1 MTWGVLEQAQIL
13 LRLPV
18 LLSAMLNI
26 SVSRNWLSPTLEIM
40 HLHAYLAQALPPV
53 KDQRSTLTQLPSIQN
68 KDVESLGDA
77 KTLAGVA
84 QALQLKED
92 NRVGDIQKALERWCA
107 PEIVD
112 VSFKGIIIPLSSLQ
126 QVDYPLIQSLGS
138 AL

>member
-40 HLHAYLAQALPPV
+40 HLRAYLAQALPPV

-77 KTLAGVA
+77 KTLAGVV
-84 QALQLKED
+84 QALQLKKD

-112 VSFKGIIIPLSSLQ
+112 VSFRGIIIPLSCLQ